1 MDYAESRSYIQA
13 ALTFGIR
20 LGLERMQALLELL
33 GHPEAGLRVI
43 HVAGTNGKGSTSSYC
58 ASILAASGAKV
69 GLYTSPYIERFTER
83 IRIIAGLDGLDQLAV
98 DETCGEIGPEDFA
111 RIMTRI
117 QLAVEAML
125 EQGGEHPTEF
135 ELITAAAFVYFRQQA
150 CDWVVLETGLGG
162 RLDSTNVIARPG
174 RVILTAIG
182 YDHMDRLGDT
192 LPAIA
197 TEKAG
202 IIKPLCP
209 VFLYDPVAANPGAV
223 AEATAALQVFIDRCR
238 ELDAPLTVLHPGQI
252 ERIDYQLTGQTF
264 SYQGHTYRTR
274 LLGLFQP
281 LNAAL
286 AIQALQGL
294 VPPAAIVAGI
304 AQARWP
310 ARLEVFPGRPLVL
323 VDGAHNPQGTL
334 ALGDALDQLVPS
346 HAVIFVVGLLADKD
360 YHAMLDALWH
370 GRKFQIRAVFC
381 VTPDNPRALPA
392 QQLAET
398 IAELK
403 KRGDCGYNI
412 SDTIHSY
419 ADPLQGLSHALELAA
434 EEQAAICAF
443 GSLYLVG
450 HFRSWIRQHLSLDRE
465 DPLS

>member
-20 LGLERMQALLELL
+20 LGLERMQALIDQL

-43 HVAGTNGKGSTSSYC
+43 HIAGTNGKGSTSSYC

-83 IRIIAGLDGLDQLAV
+83 IRIIAGQDGLYQLAV
-98 DETCGEIGPEDFA
+98 DEASGEIGPDDFA

-117 QLAVEAML
+117 RLAVESML
-125 EQGGEHPTEF
+125 ENGEEHPTEF
-135 ELITAAAFVYFRQQA
+135 ELITAAAFVYFQQQA
-150 CDWVVLETGLGG
+150 CDWIVLETGLGG
-162 RLDSTNVIARPG
+162 RLDSTNVIAKPE

-197 TEKAG
+197 AEKAG
-202 IIKPLCP
+202 IIKPGCP
-209 VFLYDPVAANPGAV
+209 VFLYDPVAANPGHAV
-223 AEATAALQVFIDRCR
+223 EATAALQVFRDRCR
-238 ELDAPLTVLHPGQI
+238 ELVAPLTVLHPAQI
-252 ERIDYQLTGQTF
+252 ERIDYQLSGQAF
-264 SYQGHTYRTR
+264 SFQGTTYQTR

-286 AIQALQGL
+286 AIQALQDL
-294 VPPAAIVAGI
+294 VPANAISEGI
-304 AQARWP
+304 AKARWP

-334 ALGDALDQLVPS
+334 ALGDALDQLVPGQ
-346 HAVIFVVGLLADKD
+346 AVVFVVGLLADKD
-360 YHAMLDALWH
+360 YPAMLDALWL
-370 GRKFQIRAVFC
+370 GRSFHIHAVYC

-392 QQLAET
+392 HHLAET
-398 IAELK
+398 ITELK
-403 KRGDCGYNI
+403 NRTDYGYNI
-412 SDTIHSY
+412 PDTIHSY
-419 ADPLQGLSHALELAA
+419 ADPLQGLSHALDLAA
-434 EEQAAICAF
+434 EEQAAVCAF

-450 HFRSWIRQHLSLDRE
+450 HFRSWIKQHLSLDRE

>member
-1 MDYAESRSYIQA
+1 MDYAESRSYIKA
-13 ALTFGIR
+13 ARTFGIR
-20 LGLERMQALLELL
+20 LGLERMQALLDLL

-98 DETCGEIGPEDFA
+98 NEASGEIGPDDFA

-117 QLAVEAML
+117 RLAVETML
-125 EQGGEHPTEF
+125 KNGVEHPTEF
-135 ELITAAAFVYFRQQA
+135 ELITAAAFIYFQQQS

-162 RLDSTNVIARPG
+162 RLDSTNVITKPE

-197 TEKAG
+197 AEKAG
-202 IIKPLCP
+202 IIKPGCP
-209 VFLYDPVAANPGAV
+209 VFLYDPVAANPDHA
-223 AEATAALQVFIDRCR
+223 AEAAAARQVFTDRCR
-238 ELDAPLTVLHPGQI
+238 ELAAPLTVLHPAQI
-252 ERIDYQLTGQTF
+252 EHIDYQLSGQTF
-264 SYQGHTYRTR
+264 SYKGKTCKTR

-286 AIQALQGL
+286 AIEALLDL
-294 VPPAAIVAGI
+294 VPPEAICAGI
-304 AQARWP
+304 ALARWP

-323 VDGAHNPQGTL
+323 VDGAHNPQGTK
-334 ALGDALDQLVPS
+334 ALGDALDQLVPGQP
-346 HAVIFVVGLLADKD
+346 VVFVVGLLADKD
-360 YHAMLDALWH
+360 YPAMLDALWR
-370 GRKFQIRAVFC
+370 GRAFTVCAVFC
-381 VTPDNPRALPA
+381 VTPDNSRALPA
-392 QQLAET
+392 DRLAET
-398 IAELK
+398 ILELK
-403 KRGDCGYNI
+403 NRSDYGYNI
-412 SDTIHSY
+412 SDMIHSY
-419 ADPLQGLSHALELAA
+419 ADPLQGLSQALVLAA
-434 EEQAAICAF
+434 EEQATVCAF

-450 HFRSWIRQHLSLDRE
+450 HFRSRIRQHLSLDRE

>member
-1 MDYAESRSYIQA
+1 MDYAESRAYITT

-20 LGLERMQALLELL
+20 LGLARMQALLELL
-33 GHPEAGLRVI
+33 GQPQVGLRVI
-43 HVAGTNGKGSTSSYC
+43 HIAGTNGKGSTSSYC

-83 IRIIAGLDGLDQLAV
+83 IRIMDGPGGLDQLVA
-98 DETCGEIGPEDFA
+98 DETRGEIGPDDFA

-117 QLAVEAML
+117 RMAVDTMIDHGE
-125 EQGGEHPTEF
+125 EHPTEF
-135 ELITAAAFVYFRQQA
+135 ELITAAAFVHFQQQA

-162 RLDSTNVIARPG
+162 RLDSTNVIARPQ

-197 TEKAG
+197 AEKAG
-202 IIKPLCP
+202 IIKSGCP
-209 VFLYDPVAANPGAV
+209 VFLYDPVAANPEHAR
-223 AEATAALQVFIDRCR
+223 EAKDALQVIIDRCR
-238 ELDAPLTVLHPGQI
+238 ELSAPLTVLHPEQI
-252 ERIDYQLTGQTF
+252 ERIEYQLSGQLF
-264 SYQGHTYRTR
+264 SFQGQTYRTR

-286 AIQALQGL
+286 AIQALQDL
-294 VPPAAIVAGI
+294 VPAAALASGI

-323 VDGAHNPQGTL
+323 VDGAHNPQGTQ

-346 HAVIFVVGLLADKD
+346 QPVVFVVGLLSDKD
-360 YHAMLDALWH
+360 YPAMLDALWR
-370 GRKFQIRAVFC
+370 GRTFQVRAIFC

-392 QQLAET
+392 DRLAET
-398 IAELK
+398 IMELK
-403 KRGDCGYNI
+403 NRVDYGYNI
-412 SDTIHSY
+412 PDTIHSY
-419 ADPLQGLSHALELAA
+419 ADPLQGLSQALDLAA
-434 EEQAAICAF
+434 EEQAAVCAF

-450 HFRSWIRQHLSLDRE
+450 HFRSRIRQHLSIDRE